1 MESCRRSQRCPCDF
15 PPRSSRSCPRM
26 ELPFLPSAA
35 ALGTAPRAAP
45 RNAPI
50 SASQHCCRPSLAASS
65 PASHTPQ
72 PRSPAALPPT
82 PRWPLSARPSD
93 VAEREQCDV
102 LSVPARRHQNPA
114 AQQKDTLTA
123 REKGAHTS
131 PALGA
136 GTAASQR
143 RFPVPGPVT
152 AVRPRGCSNHPPG
165 PGVGLGACPS
175 PPARHTEP
183 LGAAGARD
191 GLSARGGTSAGNG
204 GRPSPSR
211 AGREGGG

>member
-26 ELPFLPSAA
+26 ELPSLPGAA

-165 PGVGLGACPS
+165 PGVGLGVCTGGG
-175 PPARHTEP
+175 RVGQ
-183 LGAAGARD
+183 GAALVWDAQD
-191 GLSARGGTSAGNG
+191 LSC
-204 GRPSPSR
+204 R
-211 AGREGGG
+211 ACAQSMSVPRRTP